1 MSFIMFFVSVIFA
14 YGFGRL
20 TGKAEAREDI
30 REEVAKQIRRRKHET
45 EWAGGWPIKKG
56 DN

>member
-1 MSFIMFFVSVIFA
+1 MQFIMFFVSVLFA

-30 REEVAKQIRRRKHET
+30 REEVAKQIRRRKHEA
-45 EWAGGWPIKKG
+45 ECLGGWPTKKG
-56 DN
+56 TN